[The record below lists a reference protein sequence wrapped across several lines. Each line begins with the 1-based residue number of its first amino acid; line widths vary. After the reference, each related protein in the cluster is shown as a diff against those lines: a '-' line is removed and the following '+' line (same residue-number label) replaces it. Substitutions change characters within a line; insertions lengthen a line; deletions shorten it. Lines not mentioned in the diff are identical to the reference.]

1 MSDNPGLPVVN
12 THVHFPPNFSA
23 FHTVTD
29 AVEAAVA
36 EGVAALGI
44 SNFFDQ
50 QVYVRF
56 AEQAEAAGIV
66 PLFGLEFIT
75 LDPDLEATGTLVND
89 PANPGRV
96 YFCGKGISPF
106 RPRPEGAT
114 ATAVAIRADNDARAE
129 AMVGQ
134 LAAHFSAHG
143 LDTGL
148 TAASVAAE
156 VAGRAEVP
164 VAWVSLQERHIAR
177 AFEEALSALPRQ
189 ERESVLAAAYGSPS
203 AVDPADPVA
212 LQGELRSR
220 LLKAGTPGY
229 VPEVPLSFA
238 DAYAYVLAM
247 GGIPTYPI
255 LADGAKELSPFEY
268 PAGKLAKRLRERGVY
283 AAELIPIRNRS
294 ALVDEYVEALTAA
307 GIIVMGGTEHNTAD
321 RIPYLPSAVDGPVSE
336 AARTAF
342 WEATCVVAA
351 HQHLV
356 AAGAPGYV
364 DAEGSLVGDDPARRK
379 AELVALG
386 SQLIGGDMAPS
397 RRSSTGGNPAGSTG
411 DPHLRGDDEDVDQP
425 VPSRAESSQE

>member
-1 MSDNPGLPVVN
+1 MNDSLGGLPVVN

-29 AVEAAVA
+29 AIEVAAA
-36 EGVAALGI
+36 EGVAAIGI
-44 SNFFDQ
+44 SNFYDQ

-66 PLFGLEFIT
+66 ALFGLEFIT
-75 LDPDLEATGTLVND
+75 LDPGLEATGTLVND

-106 RPRPEGAT
+106 RDKPAEAAAT
-114 ATAVAIRADNDARAE
+114 AASIRADNDGRAT
-129 AMVGQ
+129 AMVAQ
-134 LAAHFSAHG
+134 LAAHFAAHG
-143 LDTGL
+143 LDTVL
-148 TAASVAAE
+148 TAASVAAD
-156 VAGRAEVP
+156 VAARTDLP
-164 VAWVSLQERHIAR
+164 VEWVSLQERHIAR
-177 AFEEALSALPRQ
+177 AFQEALAALPPA
-189 ERESVLAAAYGSPS
+189 ERASVLAAAYGSPS
-203 AVDPADPVA
+203 GVDLDDPVA

-220 LLKAGTPGY
+220 LLKVGTPGY

-247 GGIPTYPI
+247 GGIPTFPI

-268 PAGKLAKRLRERGVY
+268 PADQLAQRLLERGVY
-283 AAELIPIRNRS
+283 AAELIPLRNKS
-294 ALVDEYVEALTAA
+294 VLVDEYVQALTAS

-321 RIPYLPSAVDGPVSE
+321 RIPYLPAAVDGPVSE
-336 AARTAF
+336 AARAAF

-356 AAGAPGYV
+356 AAGEPGYV
-364 DAEGSLVGDDPARRK
+364 DAEGNLTGADPAVRK

-386 SQLIGGDMAPS
+386 ARLISQ
-397 RRSSTGGNPAGSTG
+397 NK
-411 DPHLRGDDEDVDQP
+411 E
-425 VPSRAESSQE
+425 